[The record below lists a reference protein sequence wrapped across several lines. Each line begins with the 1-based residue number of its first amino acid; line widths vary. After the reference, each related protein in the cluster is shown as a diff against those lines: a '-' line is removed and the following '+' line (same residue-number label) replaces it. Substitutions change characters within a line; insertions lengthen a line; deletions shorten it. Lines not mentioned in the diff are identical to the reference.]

1 MGFRLRATVRCL
13 REPLGRL
20 LDDQFAL
27 GGRVMSQKNELTVP
41 RARPSLSSARTR
53 RLSQRR
59 GVSTRTIIVVGV
71 TAILALAGLGSKSV
85 AASSSSAAL
94 GSGRPGDLNAVS
106 SDSANDA
113 WAVGGTSNGAAP
125 DQTLAI
131 HWNGTGWSK
140 VASPNPGGTGS
151 SALNTLDGISAH
163 SATDAWAI
171 GWYENSTTAATET
184 LVLHWNGTSWSKVTS
199 PNPGGASSGS
209 ETSVLNGVSAR
220 SAADAWA
227 VGYYI
232 NPTTGAEE
240 TLVLHWNG
248 TGWSKVASPNPAGTS
263 SGDDNALNG
272 VSAASSSDAWAVG
285 FYKNPTTH
293 AFETLVLHW
302 NGTNWGKVV
311 SPNPGGTSP
320 GDLNDP
326 IGVSTFSATSAW
338 AVGDHQSPTTGAT
351 ETLLLHWN
359 GTNWSTVASP
369 NPGGTSGFDINKLP
383 SVSADSATDA
393 WAVGFYQ
400 NPTNLAVET
409 LILHGNGSSWSRVT
423 SPNPGGTGSGG
434 FNRLNGV
441 SARAATDAWAVGSYT
456 GGTLVLHWNGT
467 RWTKA

>member
-1 MGFRLRATVRCL
+1 
-13 REPLGRL
+13 
-20 LDDQFAL
+20 
-27 GGRVMSQKNELTVP
+27 MSQKNELTVP
-41 RARPSLSSARTR
+41 RACPSSSSAWTR

-59 GVSTRTIIVVGV
+59 GVSTQTIIVVGV

-94 GSGRPGDLNAVS
+94 GSGRPGDLNGVG
-106 SDSANDA
+106 SDSASDA
-113 WAVGGTSNGAAP
+113 WAVGGTSSGAAP

-140 VASPNPGGTGS
+140 VASPNPGGTSS
-151 SALNTLDGISAH
+151 SALNTLDGVSAR

-171 GWYENSTTAATET
+171 GWYENSSTAATET
-184 LVLHWNGTSWSKVTS
+184 LVLHWNGTSWRKVTS
-199 PNPGGASSGS
+199 PNPGGTSSS
-209 ETSVLNGVSAR
+209 DTTVLNGVSAR

-227 VGYYI
+227 VGYFI
-232 NPTTGAEE
+232 SPTTGAAE

-248 TGWSKVASPNPAGTS
+248 TSWSKVASPNPAGTS
-263 SGDDNALNG
+263 SGDNNALNG
-272 VSAASSSDAWAVG
+272 VSADSASDAWAVG
-285 FYKNPTTH
+285 HYENSTTH
-293 AFETLVLHW
+293 AFETIALHW
-302 NGTNWGKVV
+302 NGTDWSKVA

-320 GDLNDP
+320 GDLNDA

-338 AVGDHQSPTTGAT
+338 AVGDYQSGTTGAT

-359 GTNWSTVASP
+359 GTDWSTVASP
-369 NPGGTSGFDINKLP
+369 NPGGTSGFAINELP
-383 SVSADSATDA
+383 SVSADSTTDA

-409 LILHGNGSSWSRVT
+409 LILHWNGTNWSRVT

-434 FNRLNGV
+434 VNSLNSV

-467 RWTKA
+467 SWTKA